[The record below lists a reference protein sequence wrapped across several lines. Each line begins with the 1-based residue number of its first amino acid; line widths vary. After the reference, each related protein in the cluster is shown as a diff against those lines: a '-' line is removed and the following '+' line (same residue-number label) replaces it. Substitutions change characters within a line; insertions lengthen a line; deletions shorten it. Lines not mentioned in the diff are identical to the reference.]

1 MRKFILGLLLT
12 VAVAITGAGS
22 YDPDLVARDTE
33 ELMVQSQKVLTTADY
48 QAMVDELEDNA
59 EITFFIPLS
68 EKVKLRGICC
78 EPPSSPCQG
87 YCCWRCPDPGKG
99 G

>member
-1 MRKFILGLLLT
+1 MRKYFVLCALFFFGL
-12 VAVAITGAGS
+12 AITGAGYEPAKTDIKS
-22 YDPDLVARDTE
+22 EQVSVE
-33 ELMVQSQKVLTTADY
+33 KVLTTVDY
-48 QAMVDELEDNA
+48 QKMVDQVAIGE
-59 EITFFIPLS
+59 EITFFIPPH
-68 EKVKLRGICC
+68 EKAKLHGICC